1 MEPDATDNTNAMQC
15 TCLHDMNE
23 CHTLTQQND
32 ENPKD
37 KEPGME
43 IDEAGYILYAQK
55 GKYTS
60 GALQTLLYY
69 KKISSRDLGLEK
81 GRVLGTKMI
90 FSFPGSFSVC
100 VM

>member
-1 MEPDATDNTNAMQC
+1 MNATHAHNKN
-15 TCLHDMNE
+15 N
-23 CHTLTQQND
+23 

-43 IDEAGYILYAQK
+43 IDEAGDILYAQK
-55 GKYTS
+55 GKYYIRGIT
-60 GALQTLLYY
+60 TLLHY

-90 FSFPGSFSVC
+90 FSFPRSFSVGM
-100 VM
+100 V